1 MSIVAVVVVV
11 VVKNSDAQHYVING
25 YRLGQIQREQHDIVL
40 VPGEL
45 TPFSLE
51 AGEEVLGEVEGP
63 VRVVT
68 LAADESVN
76 GVPVQRAE
84 LSSASWACG
93 VAGAAAWTIR
103 LQRVDGNKPVAGP
116 SGVKPGCI
124 GALLGR

>member
-1 MSIVAVVVVV
+1 MQGSR
-11 VVKNSDAQHYVING
+11 SS
-25 YRLGQIQREQHDIVL
+25 
-40 VPGEL
+40 VPD
-45 TPFSLE
+45 TFFLE

-68 LAADESVN
+68 LAADEGVN

-84 LSSASWACG
+84 LFERLAGLRRCRRRGLDDQAPASRREQA
-93 VAGAAAWTIR
+93 R
-103 LQRVDGNKPVAGP
+103 RGP